1 MCVKFT
7 LPEISDYMD
16 CNLSDV
22 NSLTLNDRVYRD
34 LYHYITTQPLD
45 IGTRLDL
52 RELETLFN
60 VSRTPLKNALTRL
73 ENEGLVEV
81 QPRRGTFIANMTQS
95 NLEEAYKIRSAFE
108 LYVALCLFKYLT
120 DSDFAFF
127 DQIHREMNQL
137 ARVGRDDWLAVI
149 HQYLQLDRQ
158 LHERIIAVGGTPRM
172 LQLFQQTHVHTHLS
186 RISAIFHP
194 SDFDAMHFEHEQLF
208 AALEERSPERLSA
221 TLLNHLEASRIRTL
235 KRLSEC
241 N

>member
-137 ARVGRDDWLAVI
+137 A
-149 HQYLQLDRQ
+149 
-158 LHERIIAVGGTPRM
+158 
-172 LQLFQQTHVHTHLS
+172 
-186 RISAIFHP
+186 IS
-194 SDFDAMHFEHEQLF
+194 
-208 AALEERSPERLSA
+208 
-221 TLLNHLEASRIRTL
+221 
-235 KRLSEC
+235 
-241 N
+241 